1 MAAANKLE
9 LVIEVDTKGANAS
22 IKSVNSSLS
31 SMEAAALKTARGAS
45 SGIDSLTVSIA
56 KGAAAANVL
65 SGAFERVVGWLKE
78 QIVETSRLAAR
89 NETLAVVNAQ
99 LARANGY
106 SEGSIERLVGRIK
119 ELGITTQASRDIVNK
134 MIASQLDLSKA
145 TELARL
151 AQDAAVVSGQ
161 DSSQALQ
168 GIIAGITTQQI
179 EVLRTY
185 GINIQFERAF
195 TEARRRLGR
204 DLTEIERRNTALN
217 VVLAEGPKIAGAYEA
232 SLGTVGK
239 QIGSL
244 NRYIEEAKAAIGTQ
258 FLPEMRKMIEGLT
271 DLAKWVGHNSDAIA
285 LWAKGIAAAAVGTA
299 VAQFITWLSGA
310 KKAVDALTLAMA
322 RNPFTAIA
330 IGALVAGTAVYEMN
344 QKTLEAHDDLLG
356 LRKAA
361 IDTKEIMAAVNAGK
375 SAEDLQK
382 MGYSL
387 DQVREA
393 MFGGKEAAKEF
404 FAAFDNDEFRQRIK
418 DLNQTGIDEEEMRR
432 RKAAAEALAKDIG
445 KQQANAERE
454 SAEALL
460 DARRRGLS
468 GFARDMAAVDA
479 QVRKWVTHVD
489 DKGIERQI
497 DLTAVAWENVLAQL
511 KLRLEAWQQD
521 VRESARKQLAEHASV
536 EEAAFGKRMELESR
550 LFSQRLSYNEEI
562 ASRNLDHSAQLL
574 RVEEDRAGLSRDAQ
588 LRALE
593 ATDAQTLEQK
603 VALEQRRAEIE
614 IEHIVRVHEI
624 RMQLFEL
631 ESSRFLIEEESNM
644 KRLGYQADEIQA
656 RLAEIAAQRD
666 AISGFEKESV
676 NAAVQS
682 ARETAAVRQAQ
693 LIRDQNL
700 RIFDSFKRQAEG
712 VFDALLTKSQSVW
725 AAIGNSLKT
734 ALLTAIKEV
743 VTSRVALMLMQ
754 MFGGVR
760 MPVGG
765 MGGGL
770 APVGGV
776 GALGALAPMVGGPGG
791 TGGFSGPVGG
801 MGNGAGISG
810 YGGGIMGS
818 LSSLGNIGMN
828 RGPAFVRDGVTSQN
842 LSVSGVGGWQGGALL
857 AGGGMLGAMGLQRG
871 GWSGLAMTTAG
882 GAMIGYKFGGHVGAA
897 IGAGVGAAAGFIR
910 MLFKGRDQNL
920 IDEVKSLY
928 GVTIDKQFARTLAE
942 QSRGQDLRMFLRSPQ
957 VREQI
962 EAYAAYTGQRTASLD
977 NTPRG
982 VNLAQSGGVLAQ
994 AGTSVGGSLYGY
1006 ASGLPSFGDISLK
1019 SFGSNPPPQI
1029 INVTI
1034 QADGQATESFLE
1046 GKTVQFVT
1054 RNGRAVQQGLG
1065 RALQASEGRTQSGT
1079 VLMDP
1084 LAAKV

>member
-1 MAAANKLE
+1 MNNKLE

-31 SMEAAALKTARGAS
+31 SMEAAAVKTARGAS

-65 SGAFERVVGWLKE
+65 SNAFERVVGWLKE

-106 SEGSIERLVGRIK
+106 SEGSIERLVGRVK

-299 VAQFITWLSGA
+299 VAQFITWLGGA

-330 IGALVAGTAVYEMN
+330 IGALVAGTAIYEMN

-393 MFGGKEAAKEF
+393 MFGGKDAAKEF
-404 FAAFDNDEFRQRIK
+404 FAAFDNEEFRQRIK

-432 RKAAAEALAKDIG
+432 RKAASEALAKDIG

-468 GFARDMAAVDA
+468 GFARDIAAVDA

-521 VRESARKQLAEHASV
+521 VRESARKQLAEQASA
-536 EEAAFGKRMELESR
+536 EEAAVAKRMELESR
-550 LFSQRLSYNEEI
+550 AFSQRLSYNEEI
-562 ASRNLDHSAQLL
+562 ASRNLDHSEQWL
-574 RVEEDRAGLSRDAQ
+574 RVEEDRAGRSRDAQ

-603 VALEQRRAEIE
+603 VALEQRRTEIE

-631 ESSRFLIEEESNM
+631 ENSRFLIEEESNM
-644 KRLGYQADEIQA
+644 RRLGYQADEIQA

-676 NAAVQS
+676 DAAVQS

-700 RIFDSFKRQAEG
+700 RVFDSFKRQAEG

-776 GALGALAPMVGGPGG
+776 GALGALAPMVGAPGG
-791 TGGFSGPVGG
+791 TGGFSGPVG
-801 MGNGAGISG
+801 AL
-810 YGGGIMGS
+810 GGGASGWKGFLGFGGGVQYAPGKAVTWEAATMGQK
-818 LSSLGNIGMN
+818 LSALG
-828 RGPAFVRDGVTSQN
+828 RSDA
-842 LSVSGVGGWQGGALL
+842 AL
-857 AGGGMLGAMGLQRG
+857 AGGAALGLMGLQRG

-882 GAMIGYKFGGHVGAA
+882 GAMIGYKFGGPVGAA

-910 MLFKGRDQNL
+910 MLFKGRDQKL
-920 IDEVKSLY
+920 IDEVRSLY
-928 GVTIDKQFARTLAE
+928 GITIDKQFARTLAE

-962 EAYAAYTGQRTASLD
+962 EAYAAYTGQRMASLD

-1006 ASGLPSFGDISLK
+1006 ASGLPSFGGLSLK

-1054 RNGRAVQQGLG
+1054 RNGRAVQQGMG

>member
-1 MAAANKLE
+1 MSSNKLE

-65 SGAFERVVGWLKE
+65 SNAFERVVGWMKE

-106 SEGSIERLVGRIK
+106 SEGSIERLVGRVK

-258 FLPEMRKMIEGLT
+258 FLPEMRKMIDGLT
-271 DLAKWVGHNSDAIA
+271 ELAKWVGHNSDAIA

-299 VAQFITWLSGA
+299 VAQFVTWLGGA
-310 KKAVDALTLAMA
+310 KKAVDALTLALV

-330 IGALVAGTAVYEMN
+330 VGAMVAGTAIYEMN
-344 QKTLEAHDDLLG
+344 QRTQEAHDNLLD

-361 IDTKEIMAAVNAGK
+361 LDTKEIMAAVNAGK

-404 FAAFDNDEFRQRIK
+404 FAAFDNEEFRQRIK
-418 DLNQTGIDEEEMRR
+418 DLNQTGVDEEEMRR
-432 RKAAAEALAKDIG
+432 RKAAAEALAKDMA
-445 KQQANAERE
+445 KQQASAERE

-468 GFARDMAAVDA
+468 GFARDIAAVDD
-479 QVRKWVTHVD
+479 QVRKWVTHID

-521 VRESARKQLAEHASV
+521 VHESARKQLAEHASA
-536 EEAAFGKRMELESR
+536 EEAAVAKRMELESR
-550 LFSQRLSYNEEI
+550 AFSQRLSYNEEI

-574 RVEEDRAGLSRDAQ
+574 RAEEDRAGLSRDAQ

-624 RMQLFEL
+624 RMRLFEL
-631 ESSRFLIEEESNM
+631 EISRMLIEEESNM

-666 AISGFEKESV
+666 AIRGFEQESMR
-676 NAAVQS
+676 AAVEG
-682 ARETAAVRQAQ
+682 ARESAAVRQAQ
-693 LIRDQNL
+693 LIRDQN
-700 RIFDSFKRQAEG
+700 RQIFDSFKRQAEG

-725 AAIGNSLKT
+725 AAIGNSLKM

-743 VTSRVALMLMQ
+743 VTSRITAMLMQ
-754 MFGGVR
+754 MFASTR
-760 MPVGG
+760 IPVGG
-765 MGGGL
+765 LGAGL

-776 GALGALAPMVGGPGG
+776 GALGALAPIVGGPGG
-791 TGGFSGPVGG
+791 TGGFSGPA
-801 MGNGAGISG
+801 GAL
-810 YGGGIMGS
+810 GGGASGWKSFLGFGGGVQYAPGKAVTWEAATMGQK
-818 LSSLGNIGMN
+818 LSALG
-828 RGPAFVRDGVTSQN
+828 RSDA
-842 LSVSGVGGWQGGALL
+842 AL
-857 AGGGMLGAMGLQRG
+857 AGGAALGLMGLQRG
-871 GWSGLAMTTAG
+871 GWSGLGMTTAG
-882 GAMIGYKFGGHVGAA
+882 GAMIGYKFGGPMGAA

-910 MLFKGRDQNL
+910 MLFKGRDQKL

-928 GVTIDKQFARTLAE
+928 GITIDKQFARTLAE
-942 QSRGQDLRMFLRSPQ
+942 QSRGHDLRMFLRSPQ

-962 EAYAAYTGQRTASLD
+962 EAYAAYTGQRMGALD

-1006 ASGLPSFGDISLK
+1006 ASGLPSFGGLSLK
-1019 SFGSNPPPQI
+1019 SFGSNPPQQV

-1034 QADGQATESFLE
+1034 QADGQATEHFLE

-1065 RALQASEGRTQSGT
+1065 RALQESAGRTQSGA
-1079 VLMDP
+1079 VLIDP